1 MTDAIGT
8 PAPREDTRLSR
19 RNMLLG
25 AAMIG
30 TAALS
35 YTRRPTAP
43 PPLLGKTKLESLM
56 PARVGRW
63 TYETS
68 AGLVLP
74 PRDQLSERLYDELV
88 TRVYSA
94 PDGTGVMLLIAYSGA
109 QDGMLQVHRPEVCY
123 PASGY
128 QLTESREHNIP
139 INPSFTLP
147 TRFIV
152 AEGFSRTEQL
162 IYWTRIGPSFPTGWL
177 GQRGAVI
184 SENMKGIIPDGVL
197 VRISTIAED
206 STAATSVLDS
216 FTRALIPSLPDK
228 ARQALI
234 GRNA

>member
-1 MTDAIGT
+1 MSETNT
-8 PAPREDTRLSR
+8 PTTTGKQAGLSR

-25 AAMIG
+25 AAMLG
-30 TAALS
+30 TAAFS
-35 YTRRPTAP
+35 YSRRPVAG

-56 PARVGRW
+56 PNRIGRW

-68 AGLVLP
+68 SGLVLP
-74 PRDQLSERLYDELV
+74 PRDQLSERIYDELV
-88 TRVYSA
+88 TRVYTA
-94 PDGTGVMLLIAYSGA
+94 PDGTGVMLLIAYSGS

-128 QLTESREHNIP
+128 QLTETREHDIP
-139 INPSFTLP
+139 ISPKFTLP

-184 SENMKGIIPDGVL
+184 EQNMQGKIPDGVL
-197 VRISTIAED
+197 VRISTIAD
-206 STAATSVLDS
+206 NNGAAAAVLDS
-216 FTRALIPSLPDK
+216 FAKELIVSVPDK
-228 ARQALI
+228 ARQALV

>member
-1 MTDAIGT
+1 MTDTI
-8 PAPREDTRLSR
+8 PAPASVESGSLSR
-19 RNMLLG
+19 RNMLFG

-35 YTRRPTAP
+35 YARRPIAP

-88 TRVYSA
+88 TRVYTA
-94 PDGTGVMLLIAYSGA
+94 PDGTGVILLIAYSGA

-128 QLTESREHNIP
+128 QLTETREHDIAISP
-139 INPSFTLP
+139 TFTLP

-162 IYWTRIGPSFPTGWL
+162 VYWTRIGPSFPTGWL
-177 GQRGAVI
+177 EQREAVI
-184 SENMKGIIPDGVL
+184 SENMKRSVPDGVL
-197 VRISTIAED
+197 VRISTIAEND
-206 STAATSVLDS
+206 DAAITVLDS
-216 FTRALIPSLPDK
+216 FAKALIASVPDK